1 MNVRVASIKR
11 NLHYDLLR
19 ILACVMVIC
28 IHAPMPHKGW
38 YGPLLSGLS
47 YLCAPSIGL
56 FIMISGA
63 LLLHKSSQD
72 NFDTRSFLSKRFG
85 KILWPTLF
93 WYALGYILRFCGI
106 PNGEYGVIWF
116 MFMLSGLYL
125 LVPIL
130 SRWLRAAS
138 RKEVEFYL
146 TLWCVTLC
154 YPFFKL
160 FFKMNEGTSSWIYY
174 FNGFVGYFVL
184 GYYLTVYPVRRSF
197 KIGLYILFALLSI
210 AFPAVSLLFH
220 FKLKF
225 YSFFWY
231 LSLSVVL
238 QCIVWWF
245 FAKRVS
251 HLFEP
256 ARSVIEFL
264 SRYSFG
270 VYLVHILILRKFIWQ
285 IGWIQ
290 SLPGYLQIIVCVVLT
305 YVLSLLACW
314 CISKSRVGK
323 YIIGV

>member
-1 MNVRVASIKR
+1 MNLQTTSSRR

-19 ILACVMVIC
+19 ILACTMVIV
-28 IHAPMPHKGW
+28 IHAPMPQEGW

-47 YLCAPSIGL
+47 YICAPSIGL

-72 NFDTRSFLSKRFG
+72 NFDTRAFLSKRFD
-85 KILWPTLF
+85 KILWPTIF
-93 WYALGYILRFCGI
+93 WYTLGYMLHYCGI
-106 PNGEYGVIWF
+106 PNSEYGVLWF
-116 MFMLSGLYL
+116 MFTLAGLYL
-125 LVPIL
+125 LTPIL

-146 TLWCVTLC
+146 ILWCVTLC
-154 YPFFKL
+154 YPFLKL

-184 GYYLTVYPVRRSF
+184 GYYLTVYPVKRSF
-197 KIGLYILFALLSI
+197 KIGLCTLFALLSI
-210 AFPAVSLLFH
+210 AFPAVSLMLH

-231 LSLSVVL
+231 LSLPVVL

-256 ARSVIEFL
+256 ARSVVEFL

-270 VYLVHILILRKFIWQ
+270 IYLVHVLILRNILWQ
-285 IGWIQ
+285 VRWIQ
-290 SLPGYLQIIVCVVLT
+290 SLPGIFQIIVCVVLT
-305 YVLSLLACW
+305 YIISLFVCW
-314 CISKSRVGK
+314 GISKLRVSK